1 MPALRGALG
10 ALLLPGTARLCKVQ
24 VVGAAVRRMSSAG
37 RGEGGQP
44 LGGKQPL
51 TTPTYIVWGAGTD
64 VGKTLV
70 SAALCNFMSRKAKD
84 KKVLFLK
91 PYQTGFPVDSD
102 ADTVALHPPVD
113 LHGEDRFPSS
123 PLRAL
128 IRRTALVWLAFAD
141 QMCSGVG
148 RLGPP
153 PNVLR

>member
-10 ALLLPGTARLCKVQ
+10 ALVLPGTARLCNLQ

-70 SAALCNFMSRKAKD
+70 SAALCNYMSRKAKD

-102 ADTVALHPPVD
+102 ADTVGLAPRSSSVAAVCGGGTPLFGAHASQLLHASD
-113 LHGEDRFPSS
+113 E
-123 PLRAL
+123 
-128 IRRTALVWLAFAD
+128 
-141 QMCSGVG
+141 
-148 RLGPP
+148 
-153 PNVLR
+153 VL